1 LSKLIYRFNNQKTQ
15 SGFNSKIILGGK
27 GANLAQMAK
36 LGLPVPP
43 GFTITTKVCEDFYK
57 NNKKIPKKLFQQVK
71 KEIKIIEKISKK
83 IIESLLSKNLI
94 IWESSHDKLESI
106 ISGIIVDDLMVEDHL
121 NEEVKEL
128 LDSRTD
134 EYERSM
140 MDYGRVFQL
149 VKSKLA
155 RERGLIF

>member
-1 LSKLIYRFNNQKTQ
+1 MRL
-15 SGFNSKIILGGK
+15 
-27 GANLAQMAK
+27 
-36 LGLPVPP
+36 
-43 GFTITTKVCEDFYK
+43 
-57 NNKKIPKKLFQQVK
+57 K
-71 KEIKIIEKISKK
+71 KECIEKISKK

-94 IWESSHDKLESI
+94 IWENSHDKLESI
-106 ISGIIVDDLMVEDHL
+106 IREIIVDDLMVEDHL

-140 MDYGRVFQL
+140 MDYGRVFQS

>member
-1 LSKLIYRFNNQKTQ
+1 MRL
-15 SGFNSKIILGGK
+15 
-27 GANLAQMAK
+27 
-36 LGLPVPP
+36 
-43 GFTITTKVCEDFYK
+43 
-57 NNKKIPKKLFQQVK
+57 K
-71 KEIKIIEKISKK
+71 KEFIEKISRK

-106 ISGIIVDDLMVEDHL
+106 IREIIIDDLMVEDHL

-149 VKSKLA
+149 VKSTLA

>member
-1 LSKLIYRFNNQKTQ
+1 MRL
-15 SGFNSKIILGGK
+15 
-27 GANLAQMAK
+27 
-36 LGLPVPP
+36 
-43 GFTITTKVCEDFYK
+43 
-57 NNKKIPKKLFQQVK
+57 K
-71 KEIKIIEKISKK
+71 KEFIEKMSKK
-83 IIESLLSKNLI
+83 IIESFLNKNLI
-94 IWESSHDKLESI
+94 IWESSHDKLVSI
-106 ISGIIVDDLMVEDHL
+106 ISAIIIDDLMVEDHR
-121 NEEVKEL
+121 NEEVKDL

>member
-1 LSKLIYRFNNQKTQ
+1 MRL
-15 SGFNSKIILGGK
+15 
-27 GANLAQMAK
+27 
-36 LGLPVPP
+36 
-43 GFTITTKVCEDFYK
+43 
-57 NNKKIPKKLFQQVK
+57 K
-71 KEIKIIEKISKK
+71 KEFIQKISKK

-94 IWESSHDKLESI
+94 IWENSHDKLESI
-106 ISGIIVDDLMVEDHL
+106 ISGIIVDDLMIEDHL

>member
-1 LSKLIYRFNNQKTQ
+1 MRLKK
-15 SGFNSKIILGGK
+15 
-27 GANLAQMAK
+27 
-36 LGLPVPP
+36 
-43 GFTITTKVCEDFYK
+43 DF
-57 NNKKIPKKLFQQVK
+57 
-71 KEIKIIEKISKK
+71 IEKISKK
-83 IIESLLSKNLI
+83 IIKSLVSKNLI
-94 IWESSHDKLESI
+94 VWESSHDKLESI
-106 ISGIIVDDLMVEDHL
+106 ISEIIIDDLMVEDHL

-128 LDSRTD
+128 LDARTD

>member
-1 LSKLIYRFNNQKTQ
+1 MRL
-15 SGFNSKIILGGK
+15 
-27 GANLAQMAK
+27 
-36 LGLPVPP
+36 
-43 GFTITTKVCEDFYK
+43 
-57 NNKKIPKKLFQQVK
+57 K
-71 KEIKIIEKISKK
+71 KEFIEKISKK

-106 ISGIIVDDLMVEDHL
+106 ISEIIIDDLMVEDHL

-128 LDSRTD
+128 LDARTD

>member
-1 LSKLIYRFNNQKTQ
+1 MRL
-15 SGFNSKIILGGK
+15 
-27 GANLAQMAK
+27 
-36 LGLPVPP
+36 
-43 GFTITTKVCEDFYK
+43 
-57 NNKKIPKKLFQQVK
+57 K
-71 KEIKIIEKISKK
+71 KEFIEKISKK

-94 IWESSHDKLESI
+94 IWESSHDKLESVISEI
-106 ISGIIVDDLMVEDHL
+106 IIDDLMVEDHL

>member
-1 LSKLIYRFNNQKTQ
+1 MRL
-15 SGFNSKIILGGK
+15 
-27 GANLAQMAK
+27 
-36 LGLPVPP
+36 
-43 GFTITTKVCEDFYK
+43 
-57 NNKKIPKKLFQQVK
+57 K
-71 KEIKIIEKISKK
+71 KEFIEKISKK
-83 IIESLLSKNLI
+83 IIKSLLDKDLI

-106 ISGIIVDDLMVEDHL
+106 ISEMIVDDLMVEVHL

>member
-1 LSKLIYRFNNQKTQ
+1 MRL
-15 SGFNSKIILGGK
+15 
-27 GANLAQMAK
+27 
-36 LGLPVPP
+36 
-43 GFTITTKVCEDFYK
+43 
-57 NNKKIPKKLFQQVK
+57 K
-71 KEIKIIEKISKK
+71 KEFIEKISKK

-106 ISGIIVDDLMVEDHL
+106 ISEIIIDDLMVEDHL

-155 RERGLIF
+155 HDRGLIF

>member
-1 LSKLIYRFNNQKTQ
+1 MRL
-15 SGFNSKIILGGK
+15 
-27 GANLAQMAK
+27 
-36 LGLPVPP
+36 
-43 GFTITTKVCEDFYK
+43 
-57 NNKKIPKKLFQQVK
+57 K
-71 KEIKIIEKISKK
+71 KECIEKISKK
-83 IIESLLSKNLI
+83 IIESLFSKNLI
-94 IWESSHDKLESI
+94 IWESSHDKLETI
-106 ISGIIVDDLMVEDHL
+106 ISQIVIDDLMVEDHL

>member
-1 LSKLIYRFNNQKTQ
+1 MRL
-15 SGFNSKIILGGK
+15 
-27 GANLAQMAK
+27 
-36 LGLPVPP
+36 
-43 GFTITTKVCEDFYK
+43 TKEF
-57 NNKKIPKKLFQQVK
+57 
-71 KEIKIIEKISKK
+71 IEKISKR
-83 IIESLLSKNLI
+83 IIKSLLSKNLI

-106 ISGIIVDDLMVEDHL
+106 ISGIIVNDLMVEDYL

>member
-1 LSKLIYRFNNQKTQ
+1 MRL
-15 SGFNSKIILGGK
+15 
-27 GANLAQMAK
+27 
-36 LGLPVPP
+36 
-43 GFTITTKVCEDFYK
+43 
-57 NNKKIPKKLFQQVK
+57 K
-71 KEIKIIEKISKK
+71 KECIEKISKK

-106 ISGIIVDDLMVEDHL
+106 ISGIIVDDLMIEDQL
-121 NEEVKEL
+121 NDEVKEL

>member
-1 LSKLIYRFNNQKTQ
+1 MRL
-15 SGFNSKIILGGK
+15 
-27 GANLAQMAK
+27 
-36 LGLPVPP
+36 
-43 GFTITTKVCEDFYK
+43 
-57 NNKKIPKKLFQQVK
+57 K
-71 KEIKIIEKISKK
+71 KESIEKISKK

-94 IWESSHDKLESI
+94 IWESSHNKLESI
-106 ISGIIVDDLMVEDHL
+106 ISEIIIDDLMVEDHL

-140 MDYGRVFQL
+140 IDYGRVFQL

>member
-1 LSKLIYRFNNQKTQ
+1 MRL
-15 SGFNSKIILGGK
+15 
-27 GANLAQMAK
+27 
-36 LGLPVPP
+36 
-43 GFTITTKVCEDFYK
+43 
-57 NNKKIPKKLFQQVK
+57 K
-71 KEIKIIEKISKK
+71 KEFIEKISKK

-94 IWESSHDKLESI
+94 IWESSLDKLESI
-106 ISGIIVDDLMVEDHL
+106 IGQIIVDDLMVEDHL

-134 EYERSM
+134 EYDRSM
-140 MDYGRVFQL
+140 MDYGRVFQM

>member
-1 LSKLIYRFNNQKTQ
+1 MRL
-15 SGFNSKIILGGK
+15 
-27 GANLAQMAK
+27 
-36 LGLPVPP
+36 
-43 GFTITTKVCEDFYK
+43 
-57 NNKKIPKKLFQQVK
+57 K
-71 KEIKIIEKISKK
+71 KEFIEKISKK
-83 IIESLLSKNLI
+83 IIESLLTKDLI

-106 ISGIIVDDLMVEDHL
+106 ISDIIIDDLMVEDYL

>member
-1 LSKLIYRFNNQKTQ
+1 MRL
-15 SGFNSKIILGGK
+15 
-27 GANLAQMAK
+27 
-36 LGLPVPP
+36 
-43 GFTITTKVCEDFYK
+43 
-57 NNKKIPKKLFQQVK
+57 K
-71 KEIKIIEKISKK
+71 KEFIEKISKK
-83 IIESLLSKNLI
+83 IIASLLSKNLI
-94 IWESSHDKLESI
+94 VWESSHDKLESI
-106 ISGIIVDDLMVEDHL
+106 ITEIIVDDLMVEDHL

>member
-1 LSKLIYRFNNQKTQ
+1 MRL
-15 SGFNSKIILGGK
+15 
-27 GANLAQMAK
+27 
-36 LGLPVPP
+36 
-43 GFTITTKVCEDFYK
+43 
-57 NNKKIPKKLFQQVK
+57 K
-71 KEIKIIEKISKK
+71 KEFIEKISKK

-106 ISGIIVDDLMVEDHL
+106 IIGIIVDDLMIEDHL

>member
-1 LSKLIYRFNNQKTQ
+1 
-15 SGFNSKIILGGK
+15 
-27 GANLAQMAK
+27 
-36 LGLPVPP
+36 
-43 GFTITTKVCEDFYK
+43 
-57 NNKKIPKKLFQQVK
+57 
-71 KEIKIIEKISKK
+71 
-83 IIESLLSKNLI
+83 
-94 IWESSHDKLESI
+94 
-106 ISGIIVDDLMVEDHL
+106 MVEDHL

-155 RERGLIF
+155 RARGLIF